1 MKNRTISG
9 LCVDVGLSVQSRE
22 GIELACTGFTAT
34 APFTFRNR
42 QQVDDFA
49 TELSHAMFYMV
60 QYPEIFSGVIKL
72 INEKFQHNLET
83 SKTEA
88 E

>member
-9 LCVDVGLSVQSRE
+9 LCVDVVLSVESRE
-22 GIELACTGFTAT
+22 GIELACIGCTAT
-34 APFTFRNR
+34 APFTFQNR
-42 QQVDDFA
+42 QQVDEFA
-49 TELSHAMFYMV
+49 SELSHAIFYMV
-60 QYPEIFSGVIKL
+60 QYPDIFSGVIKL
-72 INEKFQHNLET
+72 INEKFQHNQET